1 MVQDFRPLSVRL
13 AKPIKIM
20 KKIVLYFFPFILL
33 SGLFGAC
40 SSDDEF
46 VNIKGH
52 EHPTEGQEAYAK
64 KWNETLA
71 GPWVVIYDGGEERG
85 NIEVCFYD
93 LWFKGHP
100 AYIKTIRN
108 LSKTK
113 EGLDS
118 LNVIFEPDY
127 SECYETTLDEPY
139 HFIWFTLGS
148 DSISH
153 NDKMYLRC
161 SNNGYSYDGL
171 VSLKCKGKGYVE
183 IEMHPTQDDAER
195 KESR

>member
-20 KKIVLYFFPFILL
+20 KQIVLYFFPFILI

-40 SSDDEF
+40 SSDEEIPK
-46 VNIKGH
+46 VIGH
-52 EHPTEGQEAYAK
+52 EHPTEGQDAYVK
-64 KWNETLA
+64 KRNENLD
-71 GPWVVIYDGGEERG
+71 GPFVVIYG
-85 NIEVCFYD
+85 NKELWFYD

-100 AYIKTIRN
+100 KRIKTIRN

-113 EGLDS
+113 DGLDS

-127 SECYETTLDEPY
+127 SDCYETTLDELY
-139 HFIWFTLGS
+139 YYTWFILGS
-148 DSISH
+148 DSISLG
-153 NDKMYLRC
+153 DKMYLRC

-171 VSLKCKGKGYVE
+171 VSLKGNGDGYVV
-183 IEMHPTQDDAER
+183 IEMHSGQDDAECR
-195 KESR
+195 ESR

>member
-20 KKIVLYFFPFILL
+20 KKIALYFFPFILI

-40 SSDDEF
+40 SSDEEIPK
-46 VNIKGH
+46 VIGH
-52 EHPTEGQEAYAK
+52 EHPNPTEGQDAYVK
-64 KWNETLA
+64 KRNENLE
-71 GPWVVIYDGGEERG
+71 GPFVVIYNGER
-85 NIEVCFYD
+85 NIEMWFYD

-100 AYIKTIRN
+100 KRIKTIRN

-113 EGLDS
+113 DGLDS

-127 SECYETTLDEPY
+127 SDCYETTLDEPY
-139 HFIWFTLGS
+139 YYTWFILGS
-148 DSISH
+148 DSISLG
-153 NDKMYLRC
+153 DKMYLRC

-171 VSLKCKGKGYVE
+171 VSLKGNGDGYVE
-183 IEMHPTQDDAER
+183 IEMHSGQDDAECR
-195 KESR
+195 ESR